1 MSRSNL
7 KRIVAAGMLAVC
19 LAVALPDSAQA
30 WQVELPGQDQ
40 VEVGIEEETTFWHE
54 LWRHIE
60 SLWARSS
67 VLIIPEGSSVL
78 IIPEG

>member
-7 KRIVAAGMLAVC
+7 RKAIAGGMLAMC
-19 LAVALPDSAQA
+19 LVLALPDSAQA

-40 VEVGIEEETTFWHE
+40 AEVGIEEETTFWHE

-67 VLIIPEGSSVL
+67 VSIVSVV
-78 IIPEG
+78 PW